1 MDIVKAARS
10 PTSGPATLAGLAALC
25 VGLALVGPGTSP
37 GGPPVPASAIPRL
50 TTIAKHV
57 AKGNGDA
64 KPAWVTVV
72 LTTHA
77 KALTSATPGDFV
89 PGTGK
94 VRVYLITMQGHF
106 VANGVSVPPGAA
118 APRGSYIS
126 VVVDA
131 RTFDGMDFGIGPNPP
146 PVSPASLGPVTFL
159 RVGGHAA
166 AK

>member
-10 PTSGPATLAGLAALC
+10 PTGRPATLAGLAALC

-50 TTIAKHV
+50 TAIAKHV

-64 KPAWVTVV
+64 TPAWATAV

-106 VANGVSVPPGAA
+106 VANDVSVPPGAA
-118 APRGSYIS
+118 APRGRYIS

-131 RTFDGMDFGIGPNPP
+131 RTFGGMDFGIGPNPP

>member
-1 MDIVKAARS
+1 MGIAKAARS
-10 PTSGPATLAGLAALC
+10 PTGRPATLAGLAALC
-25 VGLALVGPGTSP
+25 VGLALVGPGASP

-50 TTIAKHV
+50 TAIARHV
-57 AKGNGDA
+57 AKGSGDA
-64 KPAWVTVV
+64 TPEWATVV

-106 VANGVSVPPGAA
+106 VANVPGPPGAA
-118 APRGSYIS
+118 APRGRYIS

-131 RTFDGMDFGIGPNPP
+131 
-146 PVSPASLGPVTFL
+146 
-159 RVGGHAA
+159 
-166 AK
+166 